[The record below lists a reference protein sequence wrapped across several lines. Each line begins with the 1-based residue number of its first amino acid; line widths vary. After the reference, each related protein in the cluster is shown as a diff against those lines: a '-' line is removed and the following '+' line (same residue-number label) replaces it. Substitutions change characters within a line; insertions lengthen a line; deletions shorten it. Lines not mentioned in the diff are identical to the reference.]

1 MLCVHV
7 CAHVYFIFLFF
18 FRTESKDEPESD
30 VVMQEVK
37 PEETKIEVQEST
49 PIQTIPR
56 VEDKPKEKPNAQAQ
70 KTMLSLEERMTQFR
84 EMMLTRGVSQ
94 YQNSD
99 ACNFYL
105 AVSLPCF
112 SVQIDLFEIWLPPIS
127 INLFS

>member
-56 VEDKPKEKPNAQAQ
+56 VEDKPKEKPNVQAQ

-112 SVQIDLFEIWLPPIS
+112 SVQIDLFEIWLPLIS

>member
-1 MLCVHV
+1 MCTCLF
-7 CAHVYFIFLFF
+7 YFILF

-56 VEDKPKEKPNAQAQ
+56 VEDKPKEKPNVQAQ

-112 SVQIDLFEIWLPPIS
+112 SVQIDLFEIWLPLIS

>member
-1 MLCVHV
+1 M
-7 CAHVYFIFLFF
+7 FIFCFFVF
-18 FRTESKDEPESD
+18 FRTESEDEPESD

-56 VEDKPKEKPNAQAQ
+56 VEDKPKEKPNVQAQ

-112 SVQIDLFEIWLPPIS
+112 SVQIDLFEIWLPLIS